1 VVAATDYVKA
11 YAEQIRAF
19 IPPGR
24 SYQVLGTD
32 GYGRSD
38 FRKKLRRHFEVS
50 RHYIAVAAL
59 RALAD
64 DGLLAPAKVA
74 EAIARYHI
82 DGNKINPR
90 HA

>member
-1 VVAATDYVKA
+1 MLL
-11 YAEQIRAF
+11 
-19 IPPGR
+19 GR
-24 SYQVLGTD
+24 SYLGARHRWLRPQRFPQ
-32 GYGRSD
+32 G
-38 FRKKLRRHFEVS
+38 LRRHFEVS

-74 EAIARYHI
+74 EAIAKYHI
-82 DGNKINPR
+82 DGNKINPL